1 MTTSRTRDAIHL
13 RGLELE
19 CIVGV
24 RPPERKRRQRVRLDL
39 TLGIELSTPGRSG
52 RITRTIDYARVADEV
67 QNMLRFREYRLM
79 ESAAEELSAML
90 FAAHPALEWVEL
102 CLAKPEAL
110 RGRASATGAVS
121 VARERESFPV
131 TRRTIEGG
139 FVDLVLETHEAT
151 LSLVTLEAGATF
163 LPSSEP
169 RVVWLTQGSV
179 DGARAELEPGEPLA
193 NDAALIAGA
202 SGATLFVCRTKH
214 DAT

>member
-1 MTTSRTRDAIHL
+1 LTSSRARDAIHL

-39 TLGIELSTPGRSG
+39 TLGIDLSVAGRSG

-67 QNMLRFREYRLM
+67 QNMLRFRAYRLM

-90 FAAHPALEWVEL
+90 FAAHPALSWVEL

-131 TRRTIEGG
+131 TRRGLEHG
-139 FVDLVLETHEAT
+139 FVEVVLETHEAT

-179 DGARAELEPGEPLA
+179 DGARTELEPGEPLPNEA
-193 NDAALIAGA
+193 TLVAGSA
-202 SGATLFVCRTKH
+202 GATLFVCETRC
-214 DAT
+214 DAS